1 MKIASKFLLAAAA
14 SLYMASANAGQSWA
28 ADKVAI
34 MPFTG
39 PTKVSIDDD
48 IVWKMKTGNSAPSK
62 EEMANIP
69 RLISTELTKKLST
82 KLGKIVVT
90 QDELNKAMD
99 EAGLATTTDKEK
111 RDKDLA
117 KRLDAAYILNGSV
130 DYLQFDGNTVLNDK
144 YAIYLSAK
152 LMPTGENATNP
163 TWKAVS
169 RKFYKKVKA
178 AKGRSVASVFA
189 EEQVPEIADALAS
202 EIAAALG
209 R

>member
-1 MKIASKFLLAAAA
+1 MKRASKFLLAAAA
-14 SLYMASANAGQSWA
+14 SLYMSASNSCLA
-28 ADKVAI
+28 ADKVAV

-48 IVWKMKTGNSAPSK
+48 IVWKMKTGNSAPTK
-62 EEMANIP
+62 EELANIP
-69 RLISTELTKKLST
+69 RIISTELTKKLST

-99 EAGLATTTDKEK
+99 EAGLATTTDKDK

-117 KRLDAAYILNGSV
+117 KRLDAAYILNGTV
-130 DYLQFDGNTVLNDK
+130 DFLQFDGNTVLNDK
-144 YAIYLSAK
+144 YVVILSAK

-163 TWKAVS
+163 TWKVVS

-178 AKGRSVASVFA
+178 AKGRSVATVYA
-189 EEQVPEIADALAS
+189 EEQVPEITDALAA
-202 EIAAALG
+202 EIATALG